1 MTLSKDRWENRI
13 RREQRIDETSSKTD
27 LTNKIDRESQNLKS
41 QLMNF
46 KQLILTIPERFH
58 TCQVEKDALD
68 ILLQAI
74 DDIPFDAH
82 QFAREDQDRIDVL
95 NLQQDLASKSNK
107 AELIQLKT
115 YIDGQVKKLIELN
128 KSNAKALE
136 QLKTIKTATCEA
148 RHLQGILSKQTD
160 GFPSQQQH
168 RTLSHQSSR
177 PYLTFELDHIRKY
190 QRQAL
195 LQSPH
200 GTIPLY
206 RRQAWVE
213 KDSTNSLSLSII
225 VFLSSAKAAANLFP
239 DRPLHYIRYMQTA
252 LRMQVNRGC
261 P

>member
-1 MTLSKDRWENRI
+1 
-13 RREQRIDETSSKTD
+13 
-27 LTNKIDRESQNLKS
+27 
-41 QLMNF
+41 MNF
-46 KQLILTIPERFH
+46 KQLILAIPERFQ

-74 DDIPFDAH
+74 DEIPFDAH
-82 QFAREDQDRIDVL
+82 HFTREDHDRINVL
-95 NLQQDLASKSNK
+95 NLKQDLASKSNK
-107 AELIQLKT
+107 TELIQLKT

-136 QLKTIKTATCEA
+136 QLKTIKAATCEA

-160 GFPSQQQH
+160 GFPSQQQQQH

-177 PYLTFELDHIRKY
+177 PYLTFELDDIRKY

-195 LQSPH
+195 LHSPH

-213 KDSTNSLSLSII
+213 KDLAKHGEKLSRSLYFFSRQRQQRTC
-225 VFLSSAKAAANLFP
+225 FP
-239 DRPLHYIRYMQTA
+239 SVHCITSDTCR
-252 LRMQVNRGC
+252 LRFAC
-261 P
+261 K